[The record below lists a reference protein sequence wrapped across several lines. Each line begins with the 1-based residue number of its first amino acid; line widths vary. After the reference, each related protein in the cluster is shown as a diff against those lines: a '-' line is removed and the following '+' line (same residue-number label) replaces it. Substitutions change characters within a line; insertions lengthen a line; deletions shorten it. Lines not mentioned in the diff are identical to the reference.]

1 MATQTA
7 ATPSTTPSPV
17 SGLPATA
24 ESLLLQHEVEQLL
37 YREARLLDDW
47 NLDEWLTLYTADARY
62 TVPTTDLPEG
72 DPVSDLVFIDDDYA
86 RMAAR
91 IVRLKSRH
99 AHREYPWSRTRRF
112 IANVMLT
119 TVEDDEIEATASVAV
134 WRFRAGESAPY
145 VGRYDVRLRRVDGEL
160 RLCRKRAIL
169 DQEELSDHGALSII
183 F

>member
-7 ATPSTTPSPV
+7 LVPPPV

-37 YREARLLDDW
+37 FLEARLLDDW
-47 NLDEWLTLYTADARY
+47 NLDEWLTLYTGDARY
-62 TVPTTDLPEG
+62 VVPTTDLPEG
-72 DPVSDLVFIDDDYA
+72 NPESDLVFIDDDYN

-91 IVRLKSRH
+91 VVRLKSRH

-112 IANVMLT
+112 VANVMVT
-119 TVEDDEIEATASVAV
+119 ATKGDVIEATASVAV
-134 WRFRAGESAPY
+134 WRFRAGESSPY
-145 VGRYDVRLRRVDGEL
+145 VGRYDVRLRREDGRL
-160 RLCRKRAIL
+160 RLCYKRAIL
-169 DQEELSDHGALSII
+169 DLEELSDHGALSII